1 MIGLIVPSNAEV
13 FGAGNA
19 SSAVA
24 ASPFVHG
31 QSGTTK
37 YSWPLAHGFLY
48 SREYSSSARSG
59 QHRQRCVACLCCFSS
74 KLGFVHRITNTVQ
87 LGSPRACPKDLSQS
101 HQEGS
106 SCLGVAD
113 VLAIQHAGIPERCRG
128 ITRRYIALVIPSSLG
143 PKLFL
148 A

>member
-31 QSGTTK
+31 QSGTTN
-37 YSWPLAHGFLY
+37 YSCPFAHGFLY
-48 SREYSSSARSG
+48 SREYSSSAGSG

-74 KLGFVHRITNTVQ
+74 KLGSVHRIANSVQ
-87 LGSPRACPKDLSQS
+87 LGSPWACPKNLSQS
-101 HQEGS
+101 HQEGRS
-106 SCLGVAD
+106 RLGAAD
-113 VLAIQHAGIPERCRG
+113 VLAVQHAGIPERRRG
-128 ITRRYIALVIPSSLG
+128 VTRRYIALVIPSSLG